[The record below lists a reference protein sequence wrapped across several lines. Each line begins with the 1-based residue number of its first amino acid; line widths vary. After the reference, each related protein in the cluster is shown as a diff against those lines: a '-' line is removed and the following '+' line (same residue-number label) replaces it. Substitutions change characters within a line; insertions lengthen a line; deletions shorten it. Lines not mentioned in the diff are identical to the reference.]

1 MNSLM
6 VEIIKRYGQ
15 IVGLEYTKKHFFH
28 VLNEL
33 ELKDIDKMINNHKD
47 RYNFM
52 IDIYNA
58 DATNKINT
66 KV

>member
-6 VEIIKRYGQ
+6 IEITKRYGQ
-15 IVGLEYTKKHFFH
+15 IIGLEYTKKHFFH

-33 ELKDIDKMINNHKD
+33 ELRDIDKVIKEHKD

-52 IDIYNA
+52 VDIYNA